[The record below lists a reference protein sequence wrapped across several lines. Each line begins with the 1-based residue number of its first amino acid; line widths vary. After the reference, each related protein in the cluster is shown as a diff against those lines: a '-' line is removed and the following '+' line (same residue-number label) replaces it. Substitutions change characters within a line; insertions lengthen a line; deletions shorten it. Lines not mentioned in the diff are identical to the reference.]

1 MWRKVAVPGLLL
13 LTAMPQAALAQKPE
27 NNWEALRALRVGQKI
42 VVVDMDLKTYHGTF
56 VAYTE
61 EAISLRTDS
70 GDRGIERAHVLRVS
84 DREHSKRLRNTLL
97 GAAIGAGAALAV
109 GAIVDE
115 SFSDETNI
123 AKTIFTPIGAGA
135 GAAVGAAFAGY
146 KTTYRA
152 PARASP

>member
-1 MWRKVAVPGLLL
+1 MWRKVAVPLFLLV
-13 LTAMPQAALAQKPE
+13 AAVPGAALAQKPE
-27 NNWEALRALRVGQKI
+27 NNWENLSALRVGQKI
-42 VVVDMDLKTYHGTF
+42 VVVDMDLKTYRGTF
-56 VAYTE
+56 VAYSE
-61 EAISLRTDS
+61 EAISLRADS

-84 DREHSKRLRNTLL
+84 DREHSKRFRNTLL

-135 GAAVGAAFAGY
+135 GAAVGAAFASY
-146 KTTYRA
+146 KAIYRA